1 MSAPLRTILIE
12 DEAAA
17 ARHLRKVLQQLAPDL
32 QIITTLTSV
41 QTATDWLERN
51 PPPDILF
58 MDIRLSD
65 GLSFDILDRCFID
78 MPIIFT
84 TAYDQYA
91 LQAFKT
97 SGIDY
102 LLKPI
107 SENDLERALVKF
119 YKLREQ
125 AVDWHEQ
132 YLRAASLLRKQE
144 NTSLER
150 ILLKKGTK
158 LVPLQTTDIAYFYR
172 TEVVFAVDWDG
183 ERYLVDS
190 SLSKLESR
198 LPADTFFRLNR
209 AYLVN
214 IQAIKSLNPHK
225 PGQVEVQLHPATSAP
240 VVLSTQ
246 RTRLLKQLL
255 GGEV

>member
-1 MSAPLRTILIE
+1 MKTVLRTVIIE

-17 ARHLRKVLQQLAPDL
+17 ARHLQKLLRQVAPDVQL
-32 QIITTLTSV
+32 ITTLTSV
-41 QTATDWLERN
+41 QAATSWLEKH
-51 PPPDILF
+51 PLPDLLF

-78 MPIIFT
+78 VPIIFT

-107 SENDLERALVKF
+107 SADDLERALGKF
-119 YKLREQ
+119 HKLREQ

-132 YLRAASLLRKQE
+132 YLQAARLLRKE
-144 NTSLER
+144 EHSALER
-150 ILLKKGTK
+150 ILLKKGNK
-158 LVPLQTTDIAYFYR
+158 LIPLQVSELAYFYR
-172 TEVVFAVDWDG
+172 TEVVFAIDWNG
-183 ERYLVDS
+183 ERYLADW
-190 SLSKLESR
+190 SLSKLESK

-209 AYLVN
+209 SYLVN
-214 IQAIKSLNPHK
+214 LEAIQSLSPHK
-225 PGQVEVQLHPATSAP
+225 PGQVEVQLQPPTNTP
-240 VVLSTQ
+240 IGLSTQ
-246 RTRLLKQLL
+246 RSRVLKQLL
-255 GGEV
+255 GGG